1 MRNSIQTAV
10 KALPTRDRVRL
21 AVATACAAAGLVAAP
36 FSAGAAPAV
45 PSQAASG
52 AALAGAS
59 GQKQT
64 ADQAAKGRAAQEK
77 AAKDKAARGAVDRR
91 TGNGQAG
98 GDRSDR
104 SALNAPADTAQAVE
118 AAKRAKAGQ
127 AEKAKAAAAA
137 RAAGNRAT
145 KAEAAKAKA
154 AAAKKKAQAR
164 PAPTR
169 GWTAPVT
176 GYSLSAGFAQSGARW
191 AHKHSGQ
198 DFAVPV
204 GTPVRSVA
212 AGTVVEAGWG
222 GAYGNNVV
230 VRHADGHYSQY
241 AHLSRVSVS
250 VGQKVGVST
259 RIALSGNTGNS
270 TGPHLH
276 FEIRNTPAY
285 GSAVE
290 PVSFLRAHGVRL

>member
-77 AAKDKAARGAVDRR
+77 AAKDTAARGAADRR

-104 SALNAPADTAQAVE
+104 SALNTPADTAQAAE

-127 AEKAKAAAAA
+127 AEKAEKAKAAAAA
-137 RAAGNRAT
+137 RAAGN
-145 KAEAAKAKA
+145 KAAKAK

-212 AGTVVEAGWG
+212 AGTVVQAGWG

>member
-77 AAKDKAARGAVDRR
+77 AAKDTAARGAADRR

-104 SALNAPADTAQAVE
+104 SALNTPADTAQAAE

-127 AEKAKAAAAA
+127 AEKAEKAEAAAAA
-137 RAAGNRAT
+137 RAAGN
-145 KAEAAKAKA
+145 KAAKAK

-212 AGTVVEAGWG
+212 AGTVVQAGWG

>member
-59 GQKQT
+59 GQEQT

-77 AAKDKAARGAVDRR
+77 AAKDKAARGAADRR

-104 SALNAPADTAQAVE
+104 SALNTPADTAQAAE

-127 AEKAKAAAAA
+127 AEKAEKAKAAAAA
-137 RAAGNRAT
+137 RAAGN
-145 KAEAAKAKA
+145 KAAKAK

-212 AGTVVEAGWG
+212 AGTVVQAGWG

>member
-77 AAKDKAARGAVDRR
+77 AAKDKAARGAADRR

-104 SALNAPADTAQAVE
+104 SALNTPADTAQAAE

-127 AEKAKAAAAA
+127 AEKAEKAKAAAAA
-137 RAAGNRAT
+137 RAAGN
-145 KAEAAKAKA
+145 KAAKAK

-212 AGTVVEAGWG
+212 AGTVVQAGWG